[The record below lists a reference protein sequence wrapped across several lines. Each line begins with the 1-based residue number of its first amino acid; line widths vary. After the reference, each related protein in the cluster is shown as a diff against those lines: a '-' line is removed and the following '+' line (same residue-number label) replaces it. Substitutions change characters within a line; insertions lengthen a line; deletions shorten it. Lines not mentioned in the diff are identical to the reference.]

1 MTDKQEDEFPK
12 KGSSHSGTMSAY
24 TAELSP
30 ALDMNAP
37 HTSTTLGIRQSP
49 WLKGHWYPI
58 PIADC
63 PSTYGVSSL
72 KTEDGHELKGF
83 FSRAGAEALRWS
95 FLAHNGTGISLL
107 NFKTRIIE
115 HRIAS
120 TYEETAV
127 GVIAELDGK
136 HKLESNLE

>member
-1 MTDKQEDEFPK
+1 MTDKHEDEFPK
-12 KGSSHSGTMSAY
+12 KGSSHNESMSAY

-30 ALDMNAP
+30 AFDMNAP
-37 HTSTTLGIRQSP
+37 STAPKFGQRP

-72 KTEDGHELKGF
+72 KAEDGHELKGF

-95 FLAHNGTGISLL
+95 FLDNNDPGLSIL

-115 HRIAS
+115 HRITS
-120 TYEETAV
+120 THQETAV

-136 HKLESNLE
+136 HKLETGVE